1 MTDFDTEMAALTG
14 KFARD
19 LILVVKLAAL
29 EAVAEVLKGEAGAP
43 HNEPVVAD
51 AVASAKAE
59 IDDGVPDDEGDSEP
73 KIDTFPPRGQWPER
87 PPSPVADR
95 ILFFVRAKPGQRSQ
109 DIRAALGLDR
119 EELREAIEMLLAD
132 ARIVKDGRGG
142 GITYRPR

>member
-1 MTDFDTEMAALTG
+1 MTNFDVEMAALTG

-29 EAVAEVLKGEAGAP
+29 EAVAEVLKGVAGAP
-43 HNEPVVAD
+43 HNEPLVAD
-51 AVASAKAE
+51 AVALAKTE
-59 IDDGVPDDEGDSEP
+59 VDDGVPDGEQDSDP
-73 KIDTFPPRGQWPER
+73 KIDALPLRLWPER

-95 ILFFVRAKPGQRSQ
+95 VLFFVRAKPGQRSQ

-132 ARIVKDGRGG
+132 GRIVKDGRGG